1 MGINISWENER
12 NDKLEK
18 ITDSKNYFGS
28 ALKFSSLEKTACLR
42 FIDPYGDTVFN
53 QKQIPILIDEIQAL
67 FQFITPEKA
76 ASLQEKLRAKL
87 HIHNVPPEII
97 EIKIENLSA
106 DKISE
111 HINKILD
118 LARRSNG
125 NIHTYLKFYGE

>member
-1 MGINISWENER
+1 
-12 NDKLEK
+12 
-18 ITDSKNYFGS
+18 
-28 ALKFSSLEKTACLR
+28 
-42 FIDPYGDTVFN
+42 
-53 QKQIPILIDEIQAL
+53 
-67 FQFITPEKA
+67 
-76 ASLQEKLRAKL
+76 LQEKLRAKL